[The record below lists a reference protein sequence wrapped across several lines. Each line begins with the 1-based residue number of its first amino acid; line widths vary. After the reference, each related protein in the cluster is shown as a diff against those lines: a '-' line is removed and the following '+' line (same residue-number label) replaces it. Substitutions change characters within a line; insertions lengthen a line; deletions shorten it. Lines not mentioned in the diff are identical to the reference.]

1 MFDMTVPNAGP
12 QRILVV
18 EDDALIGSL
27 LTEVLQALGYAVCPV
42 ETTEDGAVSAAARH
56 RPDLMIVDLQ
66 LAAGSGLSAMA
77 RISQTG
83 PIPHVFMSGDSH
95 QPATLGMVLLRKPF
109 RQSDLIRAIDQAL
122 CGETPGRAA

>member
-1 MFDMTVPNAGP
+1 MTGPHAGP

-27 LTEVLQALGYAVCPV
+27 LTEVLQALGYAVYPI

-56 RPDLMIVDLQ
+56 RPDLMIVDVQ

-77 RISQTG
+77 RISQTR

-95 QPATLGMVLLRKPF
+95 QSASFGIVLLLRKPF
-109 RQSDLIRAIDQAL
+109 RQSDLIRAIEQAL
-122 CGETPGRAA
+122 RGVIPGVLH

>member
-1 MFDMTVPNAGP
+1 MTVPHAGP

-27 LTEVLQALGYAVCPV
+27 LTEVLQALGHAVYPV

-56 RPDLMIVDLQ
+56 RPDLMIVDVQ

-83 PIPHVFMSGDSH
+83 PIPHVVMSGDSY
-95 QPATLGMVLLRKPF
+95 QPATFGMVLLRKPF
-109 RQSDLIRAIDQAL
+109 RQSDLIRAIEQAL
-122 CGETPGRAA
+122 RGAIPGRAA